1 MQEEEEK
8 KVGLEIDK
16 STYNTLIE
24 LLNSTKIIQDYLND
38 QVIQDLSKH
47 LGSLFKLLNIISSTD
62 LINILERGLQDP
74 ELDKALLDSNNKVG
88 MLGLLKALGNDD
100 FQRGLGLM
108 VSLLTALGRAYN
120 DINKKNE

>member
-1 MQEEEEK
+1 MQEEEK
-8 KVGLEIDK
+8 KVELEVDK

-74 ELDKALLDSNNKVG
+74 QLDKALLDSNNKVG
-88 MLGLLKALGNDD
+88 ILGLLKALGDDD

-108 VSLLTALGRAYN
+108 VNLLTALGRAYN
-120 DINKKNE
+120 DINKENE

>member
-108 VSLLTALGRAYN
+108 VILLTALGRAYN